1 MRACEQIAHSV
12 RSIATPIVRALD
24 LDLVDVECTGQ
35 GARTMVRVFIDKP
48 NGVNVSDCEQ
58 VHISL
63 SHALD
68 VQDPISHMYTLE
80 VSSPGLD
87 RPLKR
92 REDYARSIGKL
103 VSLKLTHPIDGQWR
117 VSGRLRDLNEDG
129 VTLEI
134 FGSKQDEMRL
144 LAWDAFS
151 QARLEVEF

>member
-1 MRACEQIAHSV
+1 MRACEQIVQSV

-24 LDLVDVECTGQ
+24 LELVDVECTGQ

-58 VHISL
+58 VHVSL

-68 VQDPISHMYTLE
+68 VQDPIAHRYMLE

-103 VSLKLTHPIDGQWR
+103 VSVKLTRQVDGQWR
-117 VSGRLRDLNEDG
+117 VCGRLRDLTDDG
-129 VTLEI
+129 VILEVS
-134 FGSKQDEMRL
+134 GPKQDEMRL
-144 LAWDAFS
+144 LAWEAIS
-151 QARLEVEF
+151 QGRLEVEF